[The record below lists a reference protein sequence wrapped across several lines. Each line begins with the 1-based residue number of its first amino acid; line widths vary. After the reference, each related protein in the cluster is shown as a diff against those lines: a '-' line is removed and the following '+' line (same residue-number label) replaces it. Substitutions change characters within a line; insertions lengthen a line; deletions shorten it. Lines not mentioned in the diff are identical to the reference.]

1 MRASTVAGWDL
12 RYEQSARCPTRNG
25 GELYY
30 ETYGEGPPLLFIN
43 NFFII
48 APAWRNFT
56 VELRKQCRVVAYD
69 LQNQGASSQP
79 GASFPFSEHAEDAVD
94 LLDRLELDSAYVI
107 GTSISTLIAR
117 EFALRHGSRVRGLVL
132 MGPVYSPYG
141 QLRYRMLMK
150 DWRERLSGGGPA
162 TLFNYLYPT
171 VFSDRAIGE
180 GGRAT
185 YLGLRERFLALNS
198 EEQIEACL
206 KGAAAAEQA
215 ADGTAELS
223 QPTLLM
229 IGDGDAFWSA
239 STLAAAC
246 EAQPEADGVIIPDAG
261 HLPFVEQ
268 TSAFEDSVVD
278 FVAAN
283 ERSRLGECPSSGG
296 SVWFDRRG

>member
-1 MRASTVAGWDL
+1 MKASTVANWNL
-12 RYEQSARCPTRNG
+12 RYERSSRCPTRNG

-30 ETYGEGPPLLFIN
+30 ETYGEGPPLLFLN

-56 VELRKQCRVVAYD
+56 AELRERCTIIAYD

-79 GASFPFSEHAEDAVD
+79 GASFPFSSHAEDAVD
-94 LLDRLELDSAYVI
+94 LLDQLEVDMAYIV

-117 EFALRHGSRVRGLVL
+117 DLALRHPDRVRGLVL
-132 MGPVYSPYG
+132 MGPIYSPYG
-141 QLRYRMLMK
+141 PLRYKMLMK
-150 DWRERLSGGGPA
+150 DWRARLSAGGPT

-206 KGAAAAEQA
+206 EGASAAEQA
-215 ADGTAELS
+215 ADGTAQLS
-223 QPTLLM
+223 QSTLLM

-246 EAQPEADGVIIPDAG
+246 AAQPAAEGVIIPDAG
-261 HLPFVEQ
+261 HLPFAEQ
-268 TSAFEDSVVD
+268 TKAFERAVLE
-278 FVAAN
+278 FVEAT
-283 ERSRLGECPSSGG
+283 ERSRL
-296 SVWFDRRG
+296 

>member
-1 MRASTVAGWDL
+1 VKASTVAGWDL
-12 RYEQSARCPTRNG
+12 RYTQSSRCPTRNG

-30 ETYGEGPPLLFIN
+30 ETYGQGPALIFLN

-56 VELRKQCRVVAYD
+56 TQLREECQILAYD

-79 GASFPFSEHAEDAVD
+79 GASFPFSGHADDAVD
-94 LLDRLELDSAYVI
+94 LLDRLELEDAYVI

-117 EFALRHGSRVRGLVL
+117 DLALRHPDRVRGLVL

-141 QLRYRMLMK
+141 PLRYRLLMK
-150 DWRERLSGGGPA
+150 DWRARLSSGGA
-162 TLFNYLYPT
+162 RTLFNYLYPT

-198 EEQIEACL
+198 EEQIDACL
-206 KGAAAAEQA
+206 EGAAAAEHA
-215 ADGTAELS
+215 ADGAAELP

-229 IGDGDAFWSA
+229 VGDGDPFWSA

-246 EAQPEADGVIIPDAG
+246 EAQPAAKGVIIPDAG

-268 TSAFEDSVVD
+268 TSAFECAVLG
-278 FVAAN
+278 FVQSAEQGQLTA
-283 ERSRLGECPSSGG
+283 RSAGKPAGAP
-296 SVWFDRRG
+296 